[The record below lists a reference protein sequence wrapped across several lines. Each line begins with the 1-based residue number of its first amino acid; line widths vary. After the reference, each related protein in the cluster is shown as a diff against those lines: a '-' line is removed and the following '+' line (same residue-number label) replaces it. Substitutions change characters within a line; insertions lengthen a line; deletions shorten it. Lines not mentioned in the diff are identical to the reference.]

1 MAPVITKQTAGGKR
15 LKWLIWPA
23 AVAIPLI
30 AAFSFIVCNTTS
42 EALSTDEILAKK
54 EWTDAELQAA
64 LARSMSPV
72 MTQKDKK
79 EVMSHLAQQLQKR
92 SPQDQERIKVGA
104 VAASV
109 TASLDQV
116 RKMPVRERDKMLD
129 NMEQRAQKSYDLIHS
144 NPAKRR
150 EVEAKLKTR
159 EMEAF
164 TREVNR
170 VIFAELTPA
179 ERIKFAP
186 VTKIWIKTMKTMG
199 H

>member
-79 EVMSHLAQQLQKR
+79 EVMSHLAQQLPLLRRIRNGSR
-92 SPQDQERIKVGA
+92 S
-104 VAASV
+104 
-109 TASLDQV
+109 
-116 RKMPVRERDKMLD
+116 
-129 NMEQRAQKSYDLIHS
+129 EQWQH
-144 NPAKRR
+144 P
-150 EVEAKLKTR
+150 
-159 EMEAF
+159 
-164 TREVNR
+164 
-170 VIFAELTPA
+170 
-179 ERIKFAP
+179 
-186 VTKIWIKTMKTMG
+186 
-199 H
+199 